1 MRNIPSI
8 EQLRQRPAMRA
19 LEERYGRAALVDAL
33 RAEADAIR
41 DRVREGQPPGDEV
54 ARDIEQAV
62 PARLERTSGFSLRRA
77 INATGVIVHTNL
89 GRAPLAAVAAQR
101 VADLAAGYTNL
112 EYDLP
117 QGRRGRR
124 DVHAAHLIC
133 RLTGSAAA
141 IAVNNNAAAT
151 MIVLAAL
158 AAGREVLI
166 SRGELVEI
174 GGGFR
179 VPDVMAQSGALLREV
194 GTTNRTRAA
203 DYAAALT
210 DRTALI
216 LRVHPSN
223 FRVEGFTERPG
234 LEELVEIGRRF
245 RVPVAEDLGSG
256 WLGASGV
263 ARNFSSAS
271 TGPLQDEPLVQDSIA
286 AGVDVVMFSGDK
298 LLGGPQAGI
307 IAGTESAISQVRR
320 HPLMRALRVDKMT
333 YAALEATLQEHAAGR
348 AAETVPVI
356 RMLTMTTAEI
366 GDRAHALAMAL
377 AGAPLRAEII
387 DGVSTI
393 GGGSA
398 PGSALPTKLVALA
411 HPALNATDLEARL
424 RALDLPIIA
433 RIENDRVVLD
443 LRTVAPEDDELLER
457 LLRVISA

>member
-1 MRNIPSI
+1 VGGP
-8 EQLRQRPAMRA
+8 
-19 LEERYGRAALVDAL
+19 G
-33 RAEADAIR
+33 
-41 DRVREGQPPGDEV
+41 GQ
-54 ARDIEQAV
+54 
-62 PARLERTSGFSLRRA
+62 
-77 INATGVIVHTNL
+77 
-89 GRAPLAAVAAQR
+89 
-101 VADLAAGYTNL
+101 
-112 EYDLP
+112 
-117 QGRRGRR
+117 
-124 DVHAAHLIC
+124 
-133 RLTGSAAA
+133 
-141 IAVNNNAAAT
+141 
-151 MIVLAAL
+151 
-158 AAGREVLI
+158 
-166 SRGELVEI
+166 
-174 GGGFR
+174 
-179 VPDVMAQSGALLREV
+179 
-194 GTTNRTRAA
+194 
-203 DYAAALT
+203 
-210 DRTALI
+210 
-216 LRVHPSN
+216 
-223 FRVEGFTERPG
+223 
-234 LEELVEIGRRF
+234 
-245 RVPVAEDLGSG
+245 
-256 WLGASGV
+256 ASG
-263 ARNFSSAS
+263 
-271 TGPLQDEPLVQDSIA
+271 PWLQDEPLVQDSIA

-424 RALDLPIIA
+424 RALDLPVIA